1 MSSAAARQRD
11 QREQREARAAGPA
24 PVIPV
29 KEVQVREVVESLYEK
44 RKEIY
49 PRAKIGDG
57 LAYFQKWRWALVW
70 ITQIVYYGLPW
81 LQWNGR
87 QAVLFDLAARKFYIF
102 GLVLWPQDIVFLTA
116 ILIISA
122 LSLFLFTAIGGRL
135 WCGYACPQT
144 VYTEIFMW
152 IERRIEGDR
161 AKRMRLDQEPMSP
174 RKFALKGA
182 KHAAWIAVA
191 LWTGFTFVGYFTPIR
206 ELGADVL
213 RLDIGGWPAFWILF
227 YGFAT
232 YGNAGWMREQVCK
245 YMCPYARF
253 QSAMFDPDTLIITY
267 DRARGE
273 PRGAG
278 SRSQDRKAKGLGDCV
293 DCGLCVQVCPTGIDI
308 RNGLQYECIGCAAC
322 IDACNYVMD
331 KVGLPRGL
339 IRYSTEHAIE
349 AHYGAAGIWKRVFRP
364 RVLVYGS
371 ILLAVTAALVVAL
384 VLRVPL
390 KVDVIRD
397 RGSLAREAEN
407 GLVEN
412 AYRLQVMNTSERGHV
427 YAVRVEG
434 LPGIAV
440 ASQPSFEVP
449 PATTMSVPLR
459 LQAPPEAVAPGSHR
473 ILVEVTA
480 RDDPSIRVR
489 EKTTFIG
496 LRR

>member
-1 MSSAAARQRD
+1 MDSAAKPK
-11 QREQREARAAGPA
+11 REVRAVAPA
-24 PVIPV
+24 PVIPI
-29 KEVQVREVVESLYEK
+29 KEVAVREVVESLYEK

-49 PRAKIGDG
+49 PRAKIGDH

-122 LSLFLFTAIGGRL
+122 LSLFLFTAVGGRL

-152 IERRIEGDR
+152 IERHIEGDR
-161 AKRMRLDQEPMSP
+161 AKRMRLDAEPMSP
-174 RKFALKGA
+174 RKFALKSA

-191 LWTGFTFVGYFTPIR
+191 MWTGFTFVGYFTPIR
-206 ELGADVL
+206 ALGADVL
-213 RLDIGGWPAFWILF
+213 RLDIGGWSAFWVLF

-253 QSAMFDPDTLIITY
+253 QSAMFDPDTLIISY
-267 DRARGE
+267 DRERGE
-273 PRGAG
+273 PRGPSG
-278 SRSQDRKAKGLGDCV
+278 KREDRKAKGLGDCV

-339 IRYSTEHAIE
+339 IRYSTAHALE
-349 AHYGAAGIWKRVFRP
+349 AHYGAAGIWRRIFRP

-371 ILLAVTAALVVAL
+371 ILAAVTTGLVVAL
-384 VLRVPL
+384 ALRVPL

-397 RGSLAREAEN
+397 RGSLAREVET
-407 GLVEN
+407 GWIEN
-412 AYRLQVMNTSERGHV
+412 AYRLQVMNTSESAHV
-427 YAVRVEG
+427 YTVRAEG
-434 LPGIAV
+434 LNGLAI
-440 ASQPSFEVP
+440 ASQTAFEVP
-449 PATTMSVPLR
+449 AATTMSVPLR
-459 LQAPPEAVAPGSHR
+459 LQAPPEAAPGGSHR
-473 ILVEVTA
+473 VYIEITA
-480 RDDPSIRVR
+480 QDDASIRVR
-489 EKTTFIG
+489 EKTTFLG

>member
-1 MSSAAARQRD
+1 MKSAADPKPARRD
-11 QREQREARAAGPA
+11 ERPAAPA
-24 PVIPV
+24 PVIPI
-29 KEVQVREVVESLYEK
+29 KEVAAREVVESLYEK

-49 PRAKIGDG
+49 PRQKIGDR

-102 GLVLWPQDIVFLTA
+102 GLVLWPQDIIFLTA

-122 LSLFLFTAIGGRL
+122 LALFLFTAVGGRL

-161 AKRMRLDQEPMSP
+161 SQRMRLDAEPMSA
-174 RKFALKGA
+174 RKAALKSA

-213 RLDIGGWPAFWILF
+213 RLDIGGWSAFWILF

-273 PRGAG
+273 PRGAWNK
-278 SRSQDRKAKGLGDCV
+278 RQDRKATGLGDCV

-339 IRYSTEHAIE
+339 IRYSTERAIE
-349 AHYGAAGIWKRVFRP
+349 GHYGAAGIWKRVLRP
-364 RVLVYGS
+364 RVLVYAS
-371 ILLAVTAALVVAL
+371 ILAAITTALVVAL
-384 VLRVPL
+384 ALRVPL

-397 RGSLAREAEN
+397 RGSLAREVDT
-407 GLVEN
+407 GWIEN
-412 AYRLQVMNTSERGHV
+412 AYRLQVMNTSERGRV
-427 YAVRVEG
+427 YTVRAEG
-434 LPGIAV
+434 LDGLAV
-440 ASQPSFEVP
+440 ASQTVFEVP
-449 PATTMSVPLR
+449 AATTMSVPLR

-473 ILVEVTA
+473 VYVEIIA
-480 RDDPSIRVR
+480 QDDPSIRVR
-489 EKTTFIG
+489 EKTTFLG

>member
-1 MSSAAARQRD
+1 MDSAVD
-11 QREQREARAAGPA
+11 QKRAVRETRAAGPA
-24 PVIPV
+24 PVIPI
-29 KEVQVREVVESLYEK
+29 KEVPVREVVESLYEK

-49 PRAKIGDG
+49 PRAKIGDK
-57 LAYFQKWRWALVW
+57 LAYFQRWRWALVW

-81 LQWNGR
+81 LPWNDR

-102 GLVLWPQDIVFLTA
+102 GLVLWPQDIIFLTA

-122 LSLFLFTAIGGRL
+122 LSLFLFTAVGGRL

-144 VYTEIFMW
+144 VYTEMFMW

-174 RKFALKGA
+174 RKFALKSA
-182 KHAAWIAVA
+182 KHAAWIALA
-191 LWTGFTFVGYFTPIR
+191 FWTGFTFVGYFTPIR

-213 RLDIGGWPAFWILF
+213 RLDIGGWSAFWILF

-253 QSAMFDPDTLIITY
+253 QSAMFDSDTLIISY
-267 DRARGE
+267 DRERGE

-278 SRSQDRKAKGLGDCV
+278 SRSQDRKSKGLGDCV

-322 IDACNYVMD
+322 IDACDYVMD

-339 IRYSTEHAIE
+339 IRYSTEQALE
-349 AHYGAAGIWKRVFRP
+349 KHYAAAGIWKRVLRP

-371 ILLAVTAALVVAL
+371 ILVAVTAGLVVAL

-397 RGSLAREAEN
+397 RGSLAREAES

-412 AYRLQVMNTSERGHV
+412 AYRLKVSNTSERPQT
-427 YAVRVEG
+427 YAVRAEG
-434 LPGIAV
+434 LPGLTV

-449 PATTMSVPLR
+449 AATTTSVPLR

-473 ILVEVTA
+473 VTIEITA
-480 RDDPSIRVR
+480 QDDASIQVR
-489 EKTTFIG
+489 EKTTFLG